1 MSVSMT
7 VDSSTLTGMSQTALD
22 QLFVRGQVGRVPV
35 GDAVGTAIVVPGSPV
50 SGLLAALIRLLAWQ
64 GKVFDPDGRGL
75 RNKISPFGIR
85 AIRAAVYKEPSWF
98 DRSECIVL
106 DYSKTSFVARLIRDE
121 IREVAPGRFLGIVYW
136 GKRKIANFFL
146 VFAS

>member
-50 SGLLAALIRLLAWQ
+50 SGPLAALIRLLA
-64 GKVFDPDGRGL
+64 
-75 RNKISPFGIR
+75 
-85 AIRAAVYKEPSWF
+85 
-98 DRSECIVL
+98 
-106 DYSKTSFVARLIRDE
+106 
-121 IREVAPGRFLGIVYW
+121 
-136 GKRKIANFFL
+136 
-146 VFAS
+146 

>member
-1 MSVSMT
+1 
-7 VDSSTLTGMSQTALD
+7 
-22 QLFVRGQVGRVPV
+22 
-35 GDAVGTAIVVPGSPV
+35 
-50 SGLLAALIRLLAWQ
+50 
-64 GKVFDPDGRGL
+64 
-75 RNKISPFGIR
+75 
-85 AIRAAVYKEPSWF
+85 
-98 DRSECIVL
+98 VL